1 MKNFFKLGFF
11 KACGVIALAAIIGI
25 GLAGC
30 DPNGGGGGGGG
41 DPDLAGTITITPSGT
56 VATGRELTATY
67 DGTETVDF
75 QWKKDETNVPTG
87 GTGTTYTPSAAGS
100 YTVTVSATGYKSK
113 TSAAVTVTVAQ
124 PLSGSITINPSG
136 TVATGRELTATY
148 SGGTE
153 TVDFQWKKDGN
164 DITSGGTGTTYTPT
178 VVGSYAVT
186 VSAAGYESKTS
197 TAVTVTD
204 PLQNWTV
211 INAPFTGHIY
221 TIAYGGGKFVAGGDS
236 GKMATSDD
244 GENWTEVEST
254 FTSSYSIYSI
264 AYGGGK
270 FVAGGSYGRMATSDD
285 GVIWTEVENSQLSS
299 INGIAYGGPSGSE
312 QFVAVGSGGRIATSP
327 DGVTWTAVI
336 HPANPFITDG
346 YPNIGIAYG
355 DGKFVA
361 VGQKGMRAHSSDGAT
376 WTRVNTN
383 STGST
388 STRSIAFG
396 GGKFVEAKY
405 NSDNIMSSSTN
416 GGVTWP
422 SVTTPTF
429 SSYLIEINDIAY
441 GDGKF
446 VVGGDSGELA
456 YSSDCATW
464 TALTISG
471 FDSDI
476 NGIAYGDNKFVAV
489 GLSGKI
495 AYSD

>member
-1 MKNFFKLGFF
+1 MRGNRLFYRGSRVADTPNRPIEQTFPGGTIRVANCEISRDCRPAIKDGRAAARKKEFSMKNFFKLGFF

-41 DPDLAGTITITPSGT
+41 DPDLAGTITIT
-56 VATGRELTATY
+56 
-67 DGTETVDF
+67 
-75 QWKKDETNVPTG
+75 
-87 GTGTTYTPSAAGS
+87 
-100 YTVTVSATGYKSK
+100 
-113 TSAAVTVTVAQ
+113 
-124 PLSGSITINPSG
+124 PSG